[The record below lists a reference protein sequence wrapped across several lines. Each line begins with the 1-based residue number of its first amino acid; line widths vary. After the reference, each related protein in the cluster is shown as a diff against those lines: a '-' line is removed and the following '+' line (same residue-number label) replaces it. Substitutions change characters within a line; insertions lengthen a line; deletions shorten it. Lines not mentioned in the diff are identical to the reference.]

1 MQHADRSSP
10 AAVPTSNGRVSI
22 LAGFTWRP
30 AWPSSAAL
38 SADFSTRIA
47 MGLFLKIWRHQL
59 TVSCSSSDW
68 DVKIQDNLHVSL
80 KLYMNSSM
88 TRCSYTTSVPI
99 RACVK
104 SESEQRESDELNYDW
119 SSSKR
124 NKHAERASK
133 KVIKKARTI
142 EGSQFRWAHGQEG
155 RHKFQSNSICPLN
168 AQA

>member
-22 LAGFTWRP
+22 LAGFTWRL
-30 AWPSSAAL
+30 AWPSSVAL

-47 MGLFLKIWRHQL
+47 MGLFLKIWRHHL

-68 DVKIQDNLHVSL
+68 DVKIHDNLHVSL
-80 KLYMNSSM
+80 KVYMNSSM
-88 TRCSYTTSVPI
+88 TRCSYNSFLVGTLYAYLAFLSSYTTSVPI
-99 RACVK
+99 RACVM

-133 KVIKKARTI
+133 KVIKR
-142 EGSQFRWAHGQEG
+142 QE
-155 RHKFQSNSICPLN
+155 Q
-168 AQA
+168 